1 MNRLLLKAAKPT
13 RFKTPVLMRL
23 SCGKTRPPRP
33 REKPALYCPGACLSI
48 TARRIIRSGSEVRGL
63 RFSSSG
69 KKAMLSLC
77 IPRLQLTAASG
88 GNPPA
93 PLNILDFITDFSGS
107 TMTNPQRILQDGYD
121 YFVNGTEISE
131 YITATLDKND
141 VLVLKFGSPLNL
153 KKISILCEG
162 YKLVEAKPW
171 EFSGWFYHP
180 DGSYQA
186 KASPKVYQNFLHTF
200 EWVLDSEY
208 GNNVDHMSLSLQG
221 YTNYSG
227 NLKIYGIYF
236 EAEE

>member
-1 MNRLLLKAAKPT
+1 MQTVENISTAW
-13 RFKTPVLMRL
+13 MRADEQA
-23 SCGKTRPPRP
+23 SFESGKTYQIQNAGVNEVIL
-33 REKPALYCPGACLSI
+33 REDAAAPAA
-48 TARRIIRSGSEVRGL
+48 
-63 RFSSSG
+63 G
-69 KKAMLSLC
+69 KAG
-77 IPRLQLTAASG
+77 ASG
-88 GNPPA
+88 GNPPV

>member
-1 MNRLLLKAAKPT
+1 MQTVDNISTAW
-13 RFKTPVLMRL
+13 MRADEQA
-23 SCGKTRPPRP
+23 SFESGKTYQIQNAGVNEVIL
-33 REKPALYCPGACLSI
+33 REDAAAPAAGKAGIILS
-48 TARRIIRSGSEVRGL
+48 RGL

-69 KKAMLSLC
+69 KKAMLSLR
-77 IPRLQLTAASG
+77 IPRLQLTAVSG
-88 GNPPA
+88 GNPLA

-153 KKISILCEG
+153 KKISVLCEG

>member
-1 MNRLLLKAAKPT
+1 
-13 RFKTPVLMRL
+13 
-23 SCGKTRPPRP
+23 
-33 REKPALYCPGACLSI
+33 
-48 TARRIIRSGSEVRGL
+48 
-63 RFSSSG
+63 
-69 KKAMLSLC
+69 MLSLR

-88 GNPPA
+88 GNPPK

-107 TMTNPQRILQDGYD
+107 TMTDPQRILQDGYD

-141 VLVLKFGSPLNL
+141 VLSLKFGSPLNL